1 MTTRAQHAAA
11 IEHEVGI
18 AVRTLTPQR
27 SAKVLASA
35 HVAAIRDHQRAL
47 LLSKAAI
54 CKALDH
60 GSQLLIA
67 AGADGGGV
75 RSLDDVRIPAATLTD
90 ELRRV
95 RSKRRGF

>member
-1 MTTRAQHAAA
+1 MTTREQHATA

-18 AVRTLTPQR
+18 VLRALVPQR
-27 SAKVLASA
+27 SAKVLSSA
-35 HVAAIRDHQRAL
+35 NVAAIQDHQRAL
-47 LLSKAAI
+47 LASKAAI

-75 RSLDDVRIPAATLTD
+75 RDLPRTTTTALSD

-95 RSKRRGF
+95 RSKRGH